1 LSKDSIGKYPLLLR
15 PDNFTPLSRTPW
27 AGSLITQRFKSVV
40 CPEAKG
46 AKVGESWE
54 FSCDPDFPSRLP
66 DGTSLIDLIRAHP
79 VDILGK
85 ELASKS
91 SHPTCELL
99 IKLLNADEPLSLQ
112 IHPADD
118 DPFLKPN
125 ECGKPE
131 SWLILS
137 AEPGAGLYLG
147 FNRSMQRDELRSIML
162 SGDSA
167 RDVLNFVP
175 VQSGDY
181 FEIEPGVPHAI
192 GPGLCLLEPQRI
204 VFGKSGK
211 TFRFWDWGR
220 KYNKQG
226 QSDINGE
233 PRELHLDAA
242 LRLADPMTQVGD
254 RFVSSLR
261 RKASKAAVGRHSQW
275 LRFPPNPYY
284 QVNLLKIAKGDHLH
298 LQLQDGYAVA
308 SVLSGSML
316 IENQRRLLSVC
327 TGHTMLIPA
336 HCHTSKL
343 SPADDEVEI
352 AIVVPTGVRI
362 SMQS

>member
-1 LSKDSIGKYPLLLR
+1 VNADSIGKYPLLLR

-27 AGSLITQRFKSVV
+27 AGSLIPRRFKSEV
-40 CPEAKG
+40 CPESLG
-46 AKVGESWE
+46 SKVGESWE

-79 VDILGK
+79 NEVLGK

-91 SHPTCELL
+91 SNPTCELL

-131 SWLILS
+131 SWLVLS

-147 FNRSMQRDELRSIML
+147 FNRAMSRDELRSILL
-162 SGDSA
+162 SGEKA

-175 VQSGDY
+175 VKAGDY

-220 KYNKQG
+220 KYNQHG
-226 QSDINGE
+226 QTDPKGE

-242 LRLADPMTQVGD
+242 LRLADPLSQVGEK
-254 RFVSSLR
+254 FVQSLR
-261 RKASKAAVGRHSQW
+261 RIPEISNVARGSKLV
-275 LRFPPNPYY
+275 RFPPNPYY
-284 QVNLLKIAKGDHLH
+284 QMNILKIAQGDHVH
-298 LQLQDGYAVA
+298 LQIQDGYAVA
-308 SVLSGSML
+308 SVLGGALL

-327 TGHTMLIPA
+327 TGHTMLMPA

-343 SPADDEVEI
+343 SPAKSEAEI
-352 AIVVPTGVRI
+352 AIVVPTGVLI
-362 SMQS
+362 KVH